1 MLSDLT
7 QGMRIQQAETFG
19 PVVALAVFDGSE
31 HEAARLANDTE
42 YGLAAYVY
50 TSDMAKAQRVS
61 ARIRAGQVGV
71 NCYSLF
77 NANGACPWVGH
88 KGSGFG

>member
-1 MLSDLT
+1 M
-7 QGMRIQQAETFG
+7 GIQHNETFG
-19 PVVALAVFDGSE
+19 PVVALASFDGSE
-31 HEAARLANDTE
+31 AAAVELANDTE

-50 TSDMAKAQRVS
+50 SSDLAKAGRV
-61 ARIRAGQVGV
+61 AGGIKAGQVGI

-77 NANGACPWVGH
+77 HAQPECPWVGH